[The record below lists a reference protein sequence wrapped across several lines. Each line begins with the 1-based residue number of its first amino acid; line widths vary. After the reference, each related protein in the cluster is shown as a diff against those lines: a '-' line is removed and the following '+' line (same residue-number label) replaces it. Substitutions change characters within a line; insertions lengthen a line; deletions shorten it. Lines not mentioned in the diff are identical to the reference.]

1 MTQEQVYRHL
11 LFNRLGRSDDK
22 FDPSILRL
30 GTLLVLFDVYITW
43 ARIEKANIANAGQAI
58 GSRLNDMPILA
69 QYLFFLTMNVLA
81 TVAQHGIIRLL
92 VRMLVS
98 RHAGQSHTH
107 EAATPTATSIA
118 PSENKTTIT
127 ASHASPSA
135 ISTAL
140 LVSSCTKLFPILLVI
155 WPTEAKE
162 SDSFGFAFRAT
173 NYVGWAV
180 LLNNIEALL
189 ILLNCGYVVATT
201 LAVSGFL
208 ARWIVEGWFLSFV
221 GLASDTGPV
230 ADLRGAYHFIEG
242 WIK

>member
-1 MTQEQVYRHL
+1 M
-11 LFNRLGRSDDK
+11 FNRLGRSDDK

-30 GTLLVLFDVYITW
+30 GILLVLFDVYITW
-43 ARIEKANIANAGQAI
+43 ARIEKSNTVNGGRAVD
-58 GSRLNDMPILA
+58 SRLGEMPILA

-81 TVAQHGIIRLL
+81 TFAQHGIIRLL
-92 VRMLVS
+92 VKMLVA
-98 RHAGQSHTH
+98 RQRKQTTKVQ
-107 EAATPTATSIA
+107 EFTTPTAASTSTLEA
-118 PSENKTTIT
+118 RAGIT
-127 ASHASPSA
+127 STHTSPSA

-155 WPTEAKE
+155 WPTEAQE

-180 LLNNIEALL
+180 LLNNVEALL
-189 ILLNCGYVVATT
+189 ILLDCGYVIATS

-208 ARWIVEGWFLSFV
+208 ARWMVEGWFLSFV
-221 GLASDTGPV
+221 GLASDAGPV
-230 ADLRGAYHFIEG
+230 GDILGAYHFIGG